1 MNRGILMFKSR
12 KSKEEAVK
20 VLMALFI
27 VAIMVGSVVFAF
39 VLI

>member
-1 MNRGILMFKSR
+1 MSKSR
-12 KSKEEAVK
+12 KSKEEKVK

>member
-1 MNRGILMFKSR
+1 MSKSR
-12 KSKEEAVK
+12 KNKEEKVK
-20 VLMALFI
+20 VLMAVFI